1 MIIYTG
7 GTFDLFHKGHVN
19 LLQWCRSIGEEVVV
33 SLNTDEFIYSYKG
46 KNPIVS
52 FEERKEVLLAC
63 KYVDR
68 VIPNYAGADSKPSI
82 LSIMPNI
89 IVIIYDACLK
99 MRKLGGGSSVRA
111 VHGMDGMRIGNLPRT
126 NQTSGAPTRSKAPN
140 LSSIPCLDSI
150 RHRHRIQAAAARA

>member
-52 FEERKEVLLAC
+52 FQERKEVLLAC

-89 IVIIYDACLK
+89 IVI
-99 MRKLGGGSSVRA
+99 GSDWAKKDYYSQM
-111 VHGMDGMRIGNLPRT
+111 GFDQEWLDMNGIGLCYVPYTPGISTT
-126 NQTSGAPTRSKAPN
+126 NIKGRM
-140 LSSIPCLDSI
+140 
-150 RHRHRIQAAAARA
+150 